1 MRCRYLLGPVPPSFA
16 EQYLRRQVQA
26 GECRTF
32 STAAADSLCIRPDD
46 SWDSFAARLPA
57 GWQPDFVALWLPSGT
72 IPPCLWSAPLP
83 LVGLVTEAER
93 GWHAYRRRLACCDLV
108 LTDTVTV
115 EKLAQAGIPQALP
128 VNLSGCPRAWLDER
142 PAADARDIDVL
153 ITGSLNPNLQHERL
167 PWLMPGARLGERW
180 RVVFQTSDL
189 STDGRRLLSRAR
201 LALTWGQHG
210 ECGPQV
216 FAAAAAGALV
226 FHEADNREVPAYL
239 RDRQECVAC
248 TPETLEALAT
258 HYLEREEERRALAE
272 AAGERVRRY
281 GFEDLWEAALEAMEQ
296 QWAALTERARHRPQ
310 PTPVDDLLWRC
321 DEVCNGTQPAPATL
335 LRDLQE
341 TSRSHPDAAALHNA
355 LGLLRSRAG
364 SGQSLP
370 SQAEAAAEDFR
381 HALAAQPAVVLG
393 LNLAEALALAGQRL
407 PAIDQARRTLALLE
421 QLPALSATDREAGHF
436 PPRPDLFRGEWERA
450 AWDHA
455 GQPAAEE
462 QAKRRLL
469 NWRLHGLL
477 AELTD
482 DLTHHYEAYLARPDL
497 PAPRAALGG
506 ALVRAGRPVEAL
518 PHLRDAV
525 AANPLERE
533 AARALFHTLGAAG
546 RAAEQH
552 SLAYGQRLL
561 SQAVPGLV
569 PPESWFATA
578 RPLREELASVVVL
591 CCNEVAYTRMCLES
605 VLRHTERPYELL
617 LVDNGSTDATPA
629 YLEEVRTRP
638 GPVRVEVIRNDT
650 NRGFPVGAN
659 QARAHA
665 QGNYLVF
672 LNNDT
677 IVAEGWLEGLIAR
690 TEPLT
695 LGIGLVGPVSNYAA
709 APQHVPTNYN
719 DAEGLGKFADRR
731 RRDFSG
737 RSLAAGR
744 LSSFCLLARREV
756 LERIGGFDE
765 RFGLGLYD
773 DDDLCLRAR
782 EAGFGMA
789 VALDVFVHHFGSQ
802 TFKGLGLDVRQQ
814 LLHNR
819 EIFRAKWGQERTA
832 SATPREP
839 AAQETTP
846 GAAALAEAPTALAGG
861 RKRVSLTMIV
871 RNEEANLGDCL
882 RSVADVVDDMVVVD
896 TGSTDRTKE
905 VAARHGARVFDFP
918 WVDSFADARNESLR
932 HATGEWVLWLDA
944 DDRVDEENRVKLRQL
959 FERLGDENTAY
970 VMKVR
975 SPVNP
980 TGSSVRILDQV
991 RLFRNHPYIRWRY
1004 RVHEQILPAIGQWGG
1019 RTRWTDLVVQH
1030 TGYQDPAFRRRK
1042 LERNLHLLEL
1052 EVREQPEDPFTLFN
1066 LGRSYLDLER
1076 TAEAL
1081 PILQRSLE
1089 RSGPNLSIVRKLYAL
1104 ITQAHQSLGQRAEAL
1119 TVCAEGL
1126 ARYPDDAELLFQQ
1139 AMLQREQKD
1148 LPGAEATLLRLLH
1161 SRPGEYFDMVDVG
1174 VRGYKARHHLAAVY
1188 QEQGKA
1194 AEAEQ
1199 QWRAAV
1205 EERAD
1210 FTPGWLGLGEL
1221 YLSQSRWD
1229 DLEPVIRH
1237 LEAEPASQLDAA
1249 LFQARR
1255 HLVRNE
1261 YHAARRV
1268 LEGAILQAPQAV
1280 RPRVLLTHALLA
1292 EGQDWAAAE
1301 QALREVLALAPD
1313 HQEARHNLTILLRRQ
1328 GRAAD
1333 MPT

>member
-1 MRCRYLLGPVPPSFA
+1 MRRRYLLGPVPPAFA
-16 EQYLRRQVQA
+16 EHYLPRQVRA
-26 GECRTF
+26 RECVTF
-32 STAAADSLCIRPDD
+32 STSEADGLHVRPDD
-46 SWDSFAARLPA
+46 TWKSFVSRLPA
-57 GWQPDFVALWLPSGT
+57 GWQPDFVALWLPAGT
-72 IPPCLWSAPLP
+72 VPPALWSTSLP
-83 LVGLVTEAER
+83 LVGLVTDAER
-93 GWHAYRRRLACCDLV
+93 RWHAYRRRLAHCDLV
-108 LTDTVTV
+108 LADTVTV
-115 EKLAQAGIPQALP
+115 EKLAQAGIPHALP
-128 VNLSGCPRAWLDER
+128 ANLSGCPRAWLEER
-142 PAADARDIDVL
+142 PAADGRDIDLLVA
-153 ITGSLNPNLQHERL
+153 GSLDPTFQHERL
-167 PWLMPGARLGERW
+167 PWLMPAARLGERW
-180 RVVFQTSDL
+180 RVHFQMPDAGPE
-189 STDGRRLLSRAR
+189 GRRLSSRAR
-201 LALTWGQHG
+201 IVLTWGQHG
-210 ECGPQV
+210 ECGPPV

-226 FHEADNREVPAYL
+226 SHEADNREVPAYF

-248 TPETLEALAT
+248 TPDSLEALAT
-258 HYLEREEERRALAE
+258 HYLEREDERRSLAE
-272 AAGERVRRY
+272 AARQRAQQY
-281 GFEDLWEAALEAMEQ
+281 GFEDLWEAALEQLESQWTAM
-296 QWAALTERARHRPQ
+296 TERARNRPR
-310 PTPVDDLLWRC
+310 PSPAEALLGRC
-321 DEVCNGTQPAPATL
+321 DEVLSGTQPAPAAL
-335 LRDLQE
+335 LRDIHE
-341 TSRSHPDAAALHNA
+341 ATRAPAEAAALGNA
-355 LGLLRSRAG
+355 LGLLRARTDP
-364 SGQSLP
+364 GQSLAA
-370 SQAEAAAEDFR
+370 QAEAAAADFR
-381 HALAAQPAVVLG
+381 HALAAQPAVVVG
-393 LNLAEALALAGQRL
+393 LNLAEALALADQRL

-421 QLPALSATDREAGHF
+421 QLPALGATDREAGHF

-469 NWRLHGLL
+469 QWRLHALL

-518 PHLRDAV
+518 PHLRAAV

-546 RAAEQH
+546 RVAEQH
-552 SLAYGQRLL
+552 GVAYAQRLL
-561 SQAVPGLV
+561 SQAVPGMV
-569 PPESWFATA
+569 PSESWFATA
-578 RPLREELASVVVL
+578 RPLHEELASLIVL

-629 YLEEVRTRP
+629 YLEEVGTRP

-659 QARAHA
+659 QGRARA

-677 IVAEGWLEGLIAR
+677 VVTEGWLEGLIAR
-690 TEPLT
+690 TESAS

-709 APQHVPTNYN
+709 APQHVPTDYT
-719 DAEGLGKFADRR
+719 DAEGLGKFADGRR
-731 RRDFSG
+731 RGFAG
-737 RSLAAGR
+737 RSLAAAR
-744 LSSFCLLARREV
+744 LSSFCLLVRRAV

-765 RFGLGLYD
+765 RFGIGLYD

-814 LLHNR
+814 LLRSR
-819 EIFRAKWGQERTA
+819 ELFRAKWGQERA
-832 SATPREP
+832 AGAAAREP
-839 AAQETTP
+839 AAPPAGP
-846 GAAALAEAPTALAGG
+846 GAAALAGPPAAPAG

-871 RNEEANLGDCL
+871 RNEEANLGACL
-882 RSVADVVDDMVVVD
+882 SSVADVVDDMVVVD

-905 VAARHGARVFDFP
+905 VATRHGARVFDFP

-932 HATGEWVLWLDA
+932 HATGDWVLWLDA
-944 DDRVDEENRVKLRQL
+944 DDRLDEENRAKLRQL
-959 FERLGDENTAY
+959 FEQLGDENTAY

-1019 RTRWTDLVVQH
+1019 RTRWVDVVIQH

-1052 EVREQPEDPFTLFN
+1052 EVHEQPEDPFTLFN

-1076 TAEAL
+1076 TADAL
-1081 PILQRSLE
+1081 PILRKSLE

-1104 ITQAHQSLGQRAEAL
+1104 IAQAHQALGQRAEAL
-1119 TVCAEGL
+1119 AVCGEGL

-1148 LPGAEATLLRLLH
+1148 LPGAEATLQRLLH
-1161 SRPGEYFDMVDVG
+1161 SRPGEYFDMVDAG
-1174 VRGYKARHHLAAVY
+1174 VRGYKARHHLAAVC

-1205 EERAD
+1205 EERPD
-1210 FTPGWLGLGEL
+1210 FAPGWLGLAEL
-1221 YLSQSRWD
+1221 YLSQSRWS
-1229 DLEPVIRH
+1229 DLEPVIQR
-1237 LEAEPASQLDAA
+1237 LEAEPAGQLDAG
-1249 LFQARR
+1249 LFRARAYLAR
-1255 HLVRNE
+1255 HE
-1261 YHAARRV
+1261 YQAARRV
-1268 LEGAILQAPQAV
+1268 LEDVIPRAPQAV
-1280 RPRVLLTHALLA
+1280 RPRVLLTHSLLG
-1292 EGQDWAAAE
+1292 EGQDWDAAE

-1313 HQEARHNLTILLRRQ
+1313 HPEARHNLNILLRRQ
-1328 GRAAD
+1328 GRAAE
-1333 MPT
+1333 MPS